1 MVRERKCILC
11 EIVYSSKKEMDEHMR
26 SMLHHR
32 ELENLQGRDCSH
44 ECRVCRVTVVGL
56 STYAKHIS
64 SQLHKD
70 NVDAQEKEEEK
81 EEAEEEYFDKELIHL
96 INKRKEQS
104 RHEEARNS
112 VKEQQSDQY
121 QRRREDRLSFQEA
134 GQQEWHR
141 NPSDQNWQWQN
152 NCFTNSRQSF
162 LHPALGHNSN
172 RHLGN
177 ARGRSGWH
185 LNSPSNRHLMH
196 VNVGGTWHSNAGGAT
211 SWHQRS
217 TSRNFHWLQE
227 GNGNFPNQHPRNC
240 SGNWQS
246 NSYNGNQW
254 NFGGNTD
261 AFPQGRNRP
270 PRHSDTVQENDPRW
284 NTKNCAPSSFCKE
297 KFKWKKVDSNTS
309 NSTPLPNS
317 SSTPAKNT
325 DSSKDKE
332 SLAKSNVNM
341 SKSVEDFTSDKHI
354 EDNFLGFKMSDNLD
368 LSSKTKSTQ
377 CSEKSNNPLRE
388 KPHRWSPYPSQKVS
402 ESQPAT
408 SQSIDKDMADQSK
421 ENKSEDPKTDQIPG
435 ATNVPDFSPEQSE
448 GKTTDCGELKSYRMP
463 SLKSPLRHTSDIK
476 ASTLKRDQKNPLK
489 GVKLNSS
496 APFAERQNRLNALNL
511 ETIRSNSYISKL
523 RSASKNAKTNQETQD
538 SGKKEPVE
546 TLSEVLRKAKEML
559 RSSQAIQSPYVQS
572 MSDTP
577 NNENISSA
585 ETSKNS
591 VQAVISFDDTLE
603 DLSDD
608 DLFSCGEKIA
618 TAEESHN
625 SYIKQER
632 DEEPKTSEHSPSS
645 SSSIPFTD
653 LHANSYNNPESHDG
667 ETNQNSHPC
676 QGYHDTDTL
685 ENVSDLELQKGATHS
700 ANTILPELSKL
711 GLPVSLQRD
720 LTRHISSR
728 SKSGTHLP
736 EPNLNSARRIRNVSG
751 HRRSETDKD
760 SGLKP
765 TLRQI
770 LNASRRNINWEQVI
784 QHVTKKKQ
792 ELGKGLPRFG
802 IEMVAQVQSEQEGLD
817 FDEESDLGIE
827 SFHWETIT
835 ASPMGSSRKRSLSES
850 SVVVEKASVFA
861 VFNSHSTE
869 SCGERSSPSPHAAQA
884 TTGQEGSS
892 NVKHPQKQN
901 EGQGSLKR
909 SSSSVDTTALFN
921 SVFSETS
928 QSQRSSVKTCAASG
942 GLRTC
947 QSASEDVVLSAAA
960 FLDASNADGATDSC
974 TSGTEQYD
982 GPGVGKKRRATGD
995 GSCPET
1001 SNLERNTKRR
1011 KLRGRKERSQVDQLL
1026 NISLREE
1033 ELNYSLQ
1040 GVDNNLL
1047 QARTALQAAYME
1059 VQRLM
1064 VLKQQIS
1071 MEMSA
1076 MRTQRIQLLQGLQ
1089 ETYEPTNDG
1098 EEGANGRLQI
1108 PALSPENIFPFF
1120 LEAPAYPP
1128 PHAESTSPIL
1138 PPSVPMCA
1146 SPTASAVPDS
1156 SVMIKQEPLSPGIV
1170 EESVVTPQLLPLPP
1184 PAQAQPTLIPPPQT
1198 IGENSPNTMLYPII
1212 TATMSLSELTSNFT
1226 PVAKTNVSIATSTD
1240 IFGSQKTDSDNT
1252 ESHPAPVQSPQQDQT
1267 QSANISTQETTCST
1281 GPIDNV
1287 DMTLITIETKSG
1299 KKKKKLRK
1307 KKTLRAAH
1315 VPENSDTEQDIDD
1328 SKPVRK
1334 IKCRRMSKET
1344 TVSTSTSLE
1353 QEGDTASQEPE
1364 MNREG
1369 NDSDSN
1375 IEVMEIRNPRFEVV
1389 EVDSHSDDEKPDSPS
1404 KNDLADFMCS
1414 SQGQFETNDEVTS
1427 TSELGTN
1434 YSEGVLSKAKACR
1447 DSSSTAK
1454 ILSELSSEPGEE
1466 EQPTEGSFE
1475 RHQASVNA
1483 IQIFDGMLYTCSAD
1497 KSVRAYNL
1505 VTRKCEEVFEGHTSK
1520 VNCLLVTQTHG
1531 KNAVLFSGSS
1541 DHTVRC
1547 YSIKTRECIE
1557 TLDLG
1562 ERVLCLHVRWK
1573 ILFVG
1578 LANGTVVTFSIKN
1591 NKVLDVFEC
1600 HGPRAVSCLATA
1612 QEGARRL
1619 LLVGSYDCTISVRDA
1634 HNGLLIRTL
1643 EGHTKTVLCMKVVN
1657 DLVFSGSS
1665 DQSVHAHNI
1674 HTGELVRIYKGHNHA
1689 VTVVNILGKVMV
1701 TACLDKFVRVY
1712 ELQSHDRLQV
1722 YGGHSD
1728 MIMCMAI
1735 HKSMIYTGCY
1745 DGSVQAVRLN
1755 LIQNYR
1761 CWWHGCSLNFGVAE
1775 HLKQHL
1781 LTDHTNPNFQTLKC
1795 RWKNCDAFFTG
1806 RRGSKQDAIG
1816 HIERHAEE
1824 DGLINM

>member
-70 NVDAQEKEEEK
+70 NLDALEKDEEK
-81 EEAEEEYFDKELIHL
+81 EEVEEEYFDKELIQL

-104 RHEEARNS
+104 RQEEARS
-112 VKEQQSDQY
+112 SSKGQEADKY
-121 QRRREDRLSFQEA
+121 QRRRDDRLPFQET
-134 GQQEWHR
+134 GQQEWLR
-141 NPSDQNWQWQN
+141 DPSDRSWQWQN
-152 NCFTNSRQSF
+152 DCFNNSRPSF
-162 LHPALGHNSN
+162 LHPSLNHNPN

-177 ARGRSGWH
+177 PRGRSSWH
-185 LNSPSNRHLMH
+185 LSNPSNGHLIH
-196 VNVGGTWHSNAGGAT
+196 VNVGGSWHSNAGGAT

-217 TSRNFHWLQE
+217 TNRNFHWLQE

-240 SGNWQS
+240 GRNWQS
-246 NSYNGNQW
+246 NSYSANQW
-254 NFGGNTD
+254 SFGGNID

-270 PRHSDTVQENDPRW
+270 PRHCDAVQEKDSRW
-284 NTKNCAPSSFCKE
+284 NIKNCASTSFCKDR
-297 KFKWKKVDSNTS
+297 FKWKKVENKTSN
-309 NSTPLPNS
+309 NSTPFPNPSVNSSKNTDGSSSSKVDAPKKKEDLPNS
-317 SSTPAKNT
+317 
-325 DSSKDKE
+325 
-332 SLAKSNVNM
+332 NVNTAKM
-341 SKSVEDFTSDKHI
+341 IDDFTSDKHI
-354 EDNFLGFKMSDNLD
+354 EDNFLGFKMSENVD
-368 LSSKTKSTQ
+368 LLSKTKSAP
-377 CSEKSNNPLRE
+377 CSEKSNNPLKE

-402 ESQPAT
+402 EIQPAT
-408 SQSIDKDMADQSK
+408 PQFVDGDPADQSEETK
-421 ENKSEDPKTDQIPG
+421 ETSKGDPRTGQLSDGKNVSDICPEDSG
-435 ATNVPDFSPEQSE
+435 
-448 GKTTDCGELKSYRMP
+448 GKKTDCGELKSYRMP
-463 SLKSPLRHTSDIK
+463 SLKSPLRNISEVK

-496 APFAERQNRLNALNL
+496 TTYSERQARLSALNL
-511 ETIRSNSYISKL
+511 ETIRSNSYVSKL

-538 SGKKEPVE
+538 GSKKEPVE

-559 RSSQAIQSPYVQS
+559 RSSQAIQSPYMQS
-572 MSDTP
+572 VSDTTS
-577 NNENISSA
+577 NEKTTIVEA
-585 ETSKNS
+585 SKNS
-591 VQAVISFDDTLE
+591 LQTVISSDDTLE
-603 DLSDD
+603 DVSDD
-608 DLFSCGEKIA
+608 DLFCCGEKIVDA
-618 TAEESHN
+618 AETN
-625 SYIKQER
+625 NTSYVNFK
-632 DEEPKTSEHSPSS
+632 EETEEDTKTTEHTPSS
-645 SSSIPFTD
+645 SVVPFPD
-653 LHANSYNNPESHDG
+653 RPVSQHIPESFDG
-667 ETNQNSHPC
+667 EDNSSHPC
-676 QGYHDTDTL
+676 QGYHDTDSYET
-685 ENVSDLELQKGATHS
+685 VTDLELQKSATQT
-700 ANTILPELSKL
+700 ANAILPELSKL

-728 SKSGTHLP
+728 SKTGSHLP

-802 IEMVAQVQSEQEGLD
+802 IELVAQVQCEQEGLD
-817 FDEESDLGIE
+817 SDEESDLGIE
-827 SFHWETIT
+827 SYHWEAIT
-835 ASPMGSSRKRSLSES
+835 ASPLNSSRKRSLSES
-850 SVVVEKASVFA
+850 SVMMEKASVFA
-861 VFNSHSTE
+861 IFNSHGTE
-869 SCGERSSPSPHAAQA
+869 SCGEHSSPAQQTA
-884 TTGQEGSS
+884 TRQKASSIFSHPTKQEEE
-892 NVKHPQKQN
+892 HDHRI
-901 EGQGSLKR
+901 R
-909 SSSSVDTTALFN
+909 SSSAVDITDLSN
-921 SVFSETS
+921 PVFSEAS
-928 QSQRSSVKTCAASG
+928 QSQRSNVETCAASDS
-942 GLRTC
+942 LRTC
-947 QSASEDVVLSAAA
+947 PSASEDVLLSAATFMEA
-960 FLDASNADGATDSC
+960 INADGATDSC

-1011 KLRGRKERSQVDQLL
+1011 KIRGRKERSQVDQLL

-1033 ELNYSLQ
+1033 ELSHSLQ
-1040 GVDNNLL
+1040 GVDDNLL
-1047 QARTALQAAYME
+1047 QARAAFQAAYME

-1064 VLKQQIS
+1064 VLKQQIT

-1076 MRTQRIQLLQGLQ
+1076 MRTQRIQILQGLQ
-1089 ETYEPTNDG
+1089 ENYEPSNDG
-1098 EEGANGRLQI
+1098 DEGANSGLQT
-1108 PALSPENIFPFF
+1108 PVVSPGNIFPF
-1120 LEAPAYPP
+1120 LVETPVYQSPPA
-1128 PHAESTSPIL
+1128 EL
-1138 PPSVPMCA
+1138 A
-1146 SPTASAVPDS
+1146 SPVLSASVTTCTSSLPDS
-1156 SVMIKQEPLSPGIV
+1156 SITIKQEPLSPVMV
-1170 EESVVTPQLLPLPP
+1170 EENAVTPQLLPLPP
-1184 PAQAQPTLIPPPQT
+1184 PAQMQTTPPPNT
-1198 IGENSPNTMLYPII
+1198 NGESSQSASLYPVI
-1212 TATMSLSELTSNFT
+1212 TATMSLSELTIKFP
-1226 PVAKTNVSIATSTD
+1226 PVAKSPQL
-1240 IFGSQKTDSDNT
+1240 FGSQKTDSDST
-1252 ESHPAPVQSPQQDQT
+1252 ENHPASVQSAQQDQL
-1267 QSANISTQETTCST
+1267 QDTTGST
-1281 GPIDNV
+1281 GPAEVGEPTI
-1287 DMTLITIETKSG
+1287 ITIETKAG

-1315 VPENSDTEQDIDD
+1315 IPENSDTEQDIDA
-1328 SKPVRK
+1328 SKPLRK
-1334 IKCRRMSKET
+1334 LKCRRLSKET

-1353 QEGDTASQEPE
+1353 QEGDTASQEVE
-1364 MNREG
+1364 LNRED

-1389 EVDSHSDDEKPDSPS
+1389 EVESHSDDEKPDSPS
-1404 KNDLADFMCS
+1404 RNDLVVTSHGDI
-1414 SQGQFETNDEVTS
+1414 EINDEVTS

-1434 YSEGVLSKAKACR
+1434 YSTEILRRKAKAHR
-1447 DSSSTAK
+1447 DSSNAVK
-1454 ILSELSSEPGEE
+1454 ISSEVSSEPGEE

-1475 RHQASVNA
+1475 GHQASVNA
-1483 IQIFDGMLYTCSAD
+1483 IQIFDGTLYTCSAD
-1497 KSVRAYNL
+1497 KLVRAYNL
-1505 VTRKCEEVFEGHTSK
+1505 VTRKCEGVFDGHTSK
-1520 VNCLLVTQTHG
+1520 VNCLFVTPTHG
-1531 KNAVLFSGSS
+1531 KSAVLYTGSS

-1547 YSIKTRECIE
+1547 YSLKSRECIE

-1573 ILFVG
+1573 ILYVG

-1591 NKVLDVFEC
+1591 NRKIDVFEC
-1600 HGPRAVSCLATA
+1600 HGPRAVSCMATA

-1634 HNGLLIRTL
+1634 RNGLLLRTL

-1701 TACLDKFVRVY
+1701 TASLDKCVRVY

-1755 LIQNYR
+1755 LLQNYR
-1761 CWWHGCSLNFGVAE
+1761 CWWHGCSLIFGVAE
-1775 HLKQHL
+1775 HLRQHL

-1795 RWKNCDAFFTG
+1795 RWKNCDAFFTA

-1824 DGLINM
+1824 DSLINM